1 MGIRP
6 CHPAAHKPK
15 GLRGPTAPMRCA
27 DGMERDSEEGRPARA
42 AMPSTPER
50 GSGTVGGRLAQ
61 RRSGAETSGHQ
72 TGRRRRD
79 GRRRIKAFRHLPE
92 SHRFCNRGNA
102 ERCFHGKGYVL
113 RRRAP
118 KRSKAAFG
126 GILGPQSGRSLPIVG
141 PPSGETARSHPFR
154 SFPGSARENNRGK
167 ATIRINQ
174 KEKDGAAS
182 HGEPGRSCL
191 QDQCDTECGPTI
203 PRRAV
208 VPEASPGNYL
218 RIPEQLHRE
227 LAERGLRPSG
237 ASKRQVPVGPV
248 ASTSA
253 CYTPVSLLLLPV
265 ITAMEK
271 AADPL

>member
-1 MGIRP
+1 MFSAGEPPSGARP
-6 CHPAAHKPK
+6 LLGEYLDPKAAAVYRLWGRRVEKQPAAH
-15 GLRGPTAPMRCA
+15 
-27 DGMERDSEEGRPARA
+27 
-42 AMPSTPER
+42 
-50 GSGTVGGRLAQ
+50 Q
-61 RRSGAETSGHQ
+61 
-72 TGRRRRD
+72 
-79 GRRRIKAFRHLPE
+79 
-92 SHRFCNRGNA
+92 
-102 ERCFHGKGYVL
+102 
-113 RRRAP
+113 
-118 KRSKAAFG
+118 
-126 GILGPQSGRSLPIVG
+126 
-141 PPSGETARSHPFR
+141 FR

-174 KEKDGAAS
+174 KEKDRAAS
-182 HGEPGRSCL
+182 HGEPGRCCL
-191 QDQCDTECGPTI
+191 QDQYDTECGPTI

-208 VPEASPGNYL
+208 VPEASPGNYV

-237 ASKRQVPVGPV
+237 ASKRQVPVGLV